1 MKRTKYVVHVGAD
14 VARFSKLQHAYLFA
28 EYVSARYP
36 DHLIEV
42 VEPPAQSC
50 EDWFQGLSRPLD

>member
-42 VEPPAQSC
+42 VESPPRSL
-50 EDWFQGLSRPLD
+50 EDRFRGSGRPLN